1 MKFANSKKMVA
12 ALFASAVTAL
22 CICPSASAAPL
33 YTFTNAPDSMTGS
46 YTFEQKFVVGSQSIV
61 VNSLGFYDYL
71 GNGLAESH
79 LMGLFDSAGNLIISA
94 TIGAGTGSS
103 LEYGFRWKSIANTT
117 LAAGSTFS
125 LITQSNLDAHN
136 MVPGFVLNP
145 KVLSV
150 EGGYG
155 SGATFNPNLI
165 NTSKDNIIWTGNL
178 NIVDAQVPEPASLAL
193 MGFGL
198 AALAMRR
205 KKRKGA

>member
-1 MKFANSKKMVA
+1 MTFANSKKMVA
-12 ALFASAVTAL
+12 ALLAGAVTAL
-22 CICPSASAAPL
+22 CICTSASASPL
-33 YTFTNAPDSMTGS
+33 YTFTKTPDSMTGS
-46 YTFEQKFVVGSQSIV
+46 YTFEQKFVVGAQNIV

-79 LMGLFDSAGNLIISA
+79 LMGLFDSTGNLIVST
-94 TIGAGTGSS
+94 TIAAGTGSS

-165 NTSKDNIIWTGNL
+165 LTSKDNIIWTGNL

-198 AALAMRR
+198 AVMAMRSR
-205 KKRKGA
+205 KRKNG